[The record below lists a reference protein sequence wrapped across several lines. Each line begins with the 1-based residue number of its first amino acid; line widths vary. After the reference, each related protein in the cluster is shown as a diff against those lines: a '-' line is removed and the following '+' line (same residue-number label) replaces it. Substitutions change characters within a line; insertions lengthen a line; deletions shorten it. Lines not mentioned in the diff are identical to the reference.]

1 MSDISNGQVKITNN
15 VSSLMQSILYT
26 SNKSNPIYVS
36 SSLYLLQNDST
47 KKTTEVKN
55 ETNTVQL
62 TEINKDINNDTS
74 TIVLPNNL
82 SEDTLLWFIQDMSYI
97 KKALSKNITTYTI
110 TCPIINKDKNIVAF
124 LNGTNTYT
132 LQNNHVQCNSD
143 IVINFLKNQE
153 EYNGLLYNESSPYKM
168 NDNNQISRVINIT
181 YKFEPVYNKLHSL
194 GNIDALYSEKLD
206 DLFQLYKCL
215 IMDYHNITN
224 NKNKIQA
231 IITSI
236 LSNIQISILIEQ
248 DNSITTTTSSDYDFP
263 TPIQN
268 YQDLSAN
275 LLVLQDDI
283 TNKQVIS
290 NLLHYIND
298 KTKYNNIS
306 IQSRTDGL
314 NICNLSTTINVNDT
328 SDNIIYDYV
337 VVGGGPSGIMTSYK
351 LSDTYPDKKI
361 LLLEKSEYSLQDYI
375 DDSYNNIFEWN
386 NAQNDPKYQ
395 YSFNSQDNKSVWL
408 GKGIGGGSLHN
419 GLQYIDQDKVINKN
433 HPEWYNYNNI
443 NMVSEVNN
451 IINSVSYSYDVSNS
465 PNEAWY
471 SLKENIDDNS
481 LNNIHSYNNKV
492 YSTDLSTN
500 ERLLLGNLVQNNP
513 NITIKLNS
521 GAKRVLYTS
530 SNYVYSI
537 EDFSGVKYY
546 GKQYI
551 LTSGA
556 IQTPAILQR
565 SNINCGD
572 HLCDHAG
579 FTILYGKLN
588 TVQETRDVSYS
599 GDETFEVTSNVL
611 GLIFNTSQRYVYY
624 VTGTN
629 VPSEDQNNV
638 LDFTSWISSH
648 PGGAS
653 AITKWVNQ
661 DYNLVYPS
669 SHSTSRWNS
678 YKSRFTRITNN
689 NVKLGDVINYND
701 LNDIYKSDTL
711 YNTLFPSQTITE
723 TTYVPVNDL
732 GFDSSNIISH
742 LQTRDDNLNWQ
753 TYYSTVPGLNQY
765 LILTHAQSTN
775 ISCKGSV
782 KIMSNN
788 NENPNVILNHLG
800 NNTNI
805 ETNQYV
811 HNLYEA
817 YLKNHTILTNMGYVL
832 LSPQTNITKQYI
844 YNNIGSIYHYFG
856 SCSNIVDDTNKV
868 NDFSNLFIGD
878 LSVLKK
884 PFGGS
889 TTFPALINGFK
900 TALQL

>member
-36 SSLYLLQNDST
+36 SSLYLLQNDLNST
-47 KKTTEVKN
+47 KKTIEVKN

-124 LNGTNTYT
+124 LNGINTYT

-153 EYNGLLYNESSPYKM
+153 EYNGILYNKSSSYKM
-168 NDNNQISRVINIT
+168 NDNNQISRVINIV

-215 IMDYHNITN
+215 IMDYHNIIN
-224 NKNKIQA
+224 NKNNIQA

-275 LLVLQDDI
+275 LLGLQDDI

-471 SLKENIDDNS
+471 SLKKNIDDNS

-701 LNDIYKSDTL
+701 LYDMYKSDTL

-732 GFDSSNIISH
+732 GFDSSNSNYH
-742 LQTRDDNLNWQ
+742 L
-753 TYYSTVPGLNQY
+753 
-765 LILTHAQSTN
+765 AF
-775 ISCKGSV
+775 
-782 KIMSNN
+782 
-788 NENPNVILNHLG
+788 
-800 NNTNI
+800 
-805 ETNQYV
+805 
-811 HNLYEA
+811 A
-817 YLKNHTILTNMGYVL
+817 
-832 LSPQTNITKQYI
+832 
-844 YNNIGSIYHYFG
+844 
-856 SCSNIVDDTNKV
+856 
-868 NDFSNLFIGD
+868 ND
-878 LSVLKK
+878 
-884 PFGGS
+884 
-889 TTFPALINGFK
+889 
-900 TALQL
+900 